1 MTVKLKDRNN
11 SQNEMDIRTRIR
23 NMNKNNIHR
32 ANTILDIITARGR
45 FRYELVD
52 HLLDGIEKYNV
63 VKDMAALSSTLKMV
77 N

>member
-1 MTVKLKDRNN
+1 
-11 SQNEMDIRTRIR
+11 
-23 NMNKNNIHR
+23 MNKNNIHR